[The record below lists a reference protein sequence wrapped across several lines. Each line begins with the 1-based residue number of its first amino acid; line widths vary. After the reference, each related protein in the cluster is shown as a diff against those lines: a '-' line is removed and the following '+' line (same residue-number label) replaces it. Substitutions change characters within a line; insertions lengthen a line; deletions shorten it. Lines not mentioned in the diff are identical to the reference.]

1 MAFLTPYDIANRGLQ
16 HLGANLITTFAD
28 NSKNATQA
36 GFVYDKARRAELRA
50 NPWNFSRR
58 RAVLRAS
65 PTFFVQFST
74 WSNASPYA
82 AGSIVSYSAGLWVA
96 LASTIA
102 GQAPTS
108 GFPWVEYTGA
118 TSVPSYAAGVYYA
131 GELVAY
137 NGGVYLSL
145 VNQNAVVP
153 AGAPNWAIVTT
164 ATATPI
170 VLLSPLPY
178 TTNLLPSSS
187 KNLYA
192 LPPAYLRNM
201 MQDPKA
207 AGTPA
212 QITTGGAQ
220 ALDYEIEQG
229 YLLTAA
235 AGPIVFRYGADL
247 QLVPWFDDMFCEVLA
262 ARVALELCETLTQNP
277 QKFQSC
283 EHLYDEAVANAIRVN
298 AIEAGSTE
306 PDTDKV
312 DSQRGPTRE
321 KMQQQPQ
328 PRQQ

>member
-16 HLGANLITTFAD
+16 HLGAVLISTFAD
-28 NSKNATQA
+28 NSKNAVQA
-36 GFVYDKARRAELRA
+36 GFIYDKLRRAELRA

-65 PTFFVQFST
+65 PTFFIQFST
-74 WSNASPYA
+74 WINASY
-82 AGSIVSYSAGLWVA
+82 GVGDIVSYNNALWVA
-96 LASTIA
+96 LAANTN
-102 GQAPTS
+102 QTPTN
-108 GFPWVEYTGA
+108 GYPWVEYTGA
-118 TSVPSYAAGVYYA
+118 TKVPAYAPGAYYA
-131 GELVAY
+131 GELTVTSAST
-137 NGGVYLSL
+137 VYLNTINGNTGAPASTWHQ
-145 VNQNAVVP
+145 V
-153 AGAPNWAIVTT
+153 AGA
-164 ATATPI
+164 TPVPL
-170 VLLSPLPY
+170 VLFSPLPY
-178 TTNLLPSSS
+178 TTNLLPGSS
-187 KNLYA
+187 KNLFA

-229 YLLTAA
+229 FLLSSA

-247 QLVPWFDDMFCEVLA
+247 QLVPWFDDLFCEALG
-262 ARVALELCETLTQNP
+262 ARHGVELNETLTQNP
-277 QKFQSC
+277 QKAQIC
-283 EHLYDEAVANAIRVN
+283 NGLYEEAIGKAIRVN

-306 PDTDKV
+306 PDGSGV

-321 KMQQQPQ
+321 KIAPQPQ